1 MAFIEK
7 AGNILSQVLK
17 KTVED
22 PDKVGKGL
30 ELLVRGAT
38 LPDPDD
44 STGDFRAT
52 GRALGRFR
60 QEQRKRDQEDI
71 AAANAAK
78 RKAEEAAKLK
88 EYMFQKSEL
97 DRELEYKTGI
107 AQIKE
112 RGEQKRSERDYALR
126 GAEST
131 RKIAKDATDNW
142 MNFAANTDKI
152 PYHMWGVRDEKGQYK
167 PTSYAID
174 VFTKAKLFGFGE
186 EIDFSS
192 KEAFNSSMAKRIKQK
207 TAFNKFMKAA
217 DQRYNTQKRK
227 DELDATPKTT
237 VEKRLPG
244 QLDITRSLQT
254 SFGRR
259 HVKPLFVDKSSI
271 GKEGDVP
278 TRIMEA
284 HAAPFLRSALTAI
297 VSMSQSPD
305 VTDEEIRMAGF
316 DNREKYKD
324 FVENFNSFKKIT
336 SRGETIQTK
345 DIQRQA
351 RAFTEIIR
359 TTGLEKEV
367 KAALNSVKKGE
378 TSEGTDDSGN
388 KVTITN
394 RNLGYFKSNDLWA
407 EVAINL
413 GVLTEQDLVDI
424 KDLKGK
430 PAIEAKGATPDGTPV
445 TANAT
450 SPAAAKAMAVAGALQ
465 TDEIKNLVRDSS
477 TDLRDKFNAFT
488 QKVEKE
494 YPSATLGQKEDM
506 FFEFVNLIEKMDP
519 DGKKFLDRGGNVY
532 QLAAMYIYQGMPHTK
547 RKVNPRTE
555 QVTLIAINLGMNLR
569 KTDGTPTPMGA
580 KLIAAEK
587 NTNKLNLSLGRIR
600 SIVEATKADFAR
612 SGGVPNGSSLQVLMG
627 RPAEAALNIEAFG
640 RFFTSMKDVIS
651 NYVTSNAGLD
661 RVKSQF
667 LDYNKIDT
675 KERFGFEVEHNSR
688 TKEILIKHDLTLK
701 KGNKEILDQYNAVME
716 NTKSDA
722 FEKAK
727 AQDTFLRRA
736 ALLWEKTALTYQLA
750 GYVQGE
756 QTGGRTISNQ
766 DFDNIYRSLWGGT
779 FYSEDSARNAIRI
792 LSFTNEQMS
801 KRLSAERYALTS
813 LGHGLAG
820 NERLRSITN
829 DVYNKRWNKF
839 LKNDEA
845 YQNELAKKST
855 AEGQAL
861 TRVLAQVHNMASKA
875 EKGESAI
882 NLTSKFYTPLNV
894 GKASGLAK
902 TIVNFS
908 NLEAGSRPIKAG
920 DSKGAYEALD
930 KMFNIVQN
938 PESDEY
944 KFANELTDNIYK
956 MFENPKNRKKA
967 KYMLEQYG
975 ALREYRKLFT
985 DVSTVKNLLTSAP
998 DITEDQFL
1006 NTLQEKKMGDM
1017 VLKFFKADP
1026 TLFNFYQMKL
1036 APKKEI

>member
-7 AGNILSQVLK
+7 AGDILSQVLK
-17 KTVED
+17 KTLED
-22 PDKVGKGL
+22 PDKVGRGL

-88 EYMFQKSEL
+88 DYMFQKSEL
-97 DRELEYKTGI
+97 DRELRYKTGI
-107 AQIKE
+107 EQIKE
-112 RGEQKRSERDYALR
+112 QGVRERFDEGQELKI
-126 GAEST
+126 AERT

-142 MNFAANTDKI
+142 MNFAANTNKI
-152 PYHMWGVRDEKGQYK
+152 PPHMWGVRDEKSGKYK

-186 EIDFSS
+186 ETDLSS
-192 KEAFNSSMAKRIKQK
+192 KEALKSSMAKRTKQQ

-217 DQRYNTQKRK
+217 VQSYKTQKRK

-254 SFGRR
+254 SFGR
-259 HVKPLFVDKSSI
+259 HVKPLLVDKSSI

-316 DNREKYKD
+316 DNREKFKD

-394 RNLGYFKSNDLWA
+394 RNLCYFKSNALWA

-413 GVLTEQDLVDI
+413 GVLNEKDLVDI

-450 SPAAAKAMAVAGALQ
+450 SPAAGKAMAVAGALQ

-477 TDLRDKFNAFT
+477 TVLRNEFNAFT

-506 FFEFVNLIEKMDP
+506 FFEFANLIEKMDP
-519 DGKKFLDRGGNVY
+519 DGNKFLDRGGNVY

-547 RKVNPRTE
+547 RKVNPRAE
-555 QVTLIAINLGMNLR
+555 QVTLTTINRGMNLR

-580 KLIAAEK
+580 KLIAAQR
-587 NTNKLNLSLGRIR
+587 NTNKLNVSLGRIR
-600 SIVEATKADFAR
+600 SLVGATKADFAR

-651 NYVTSNAGLD
+651 SYVTSNTGLD

-667 LDYNKIDT
+667 LDYDKINT

-688 TKEILIKHDLTLK
+688 TKEILIKHDAILK

-722 FEKAK
+722 FDKAK

-845 YQNELAKKST
+845 YQKELNIESIVQ
-855 AEGQAL
+855 GQAL
-861 TRVLAQVHNMASKA
+861 TGVLAQVHEMSLDVREDEAA
-875 EKGESAI
+875 M
-882 NLTSKFYTPLNV
+882 NLTKNFYTPSNV
-894 GKASGLAK
+894 GKASALTK
-902 TIVNFS
+902 TILNFS
-908 NLEAGSRPIKAG
+908 NLKAGSRPIRAG
-920 DSKGAYEALD
+920 DSKGAYEALE
-930 KMFNIVQN
+930 KMFNIVQK

-944 KFANELTDNIYK
+944 KFANELTNNIYK
-956 MFENPKNRKKA
+956 MLENPKNKKKA

-985 DVSTVKNLLTSAP
+985 DVNFVKNLFASNP

-1006 NTLQEKKMGDM
+1006 DALQEKNMGDM